1 MNSNRRVEDEL
12 KENLLNQES
21 NRVISDDHED
31 DYGLEIDSVSEKEI
45 DLNDPKNIKE
55 FNKNI
60 V

>member
-31 DYGLEIDSVSEKEI
+31 DYGLEIDSVSETEI
-45 DLNDPKNIKE
+45 DLNDHKNIK
-55 FNKNI
+55 
-60 V
+60 